1 MIFAP
6 KFWGTSGEIRVSLGV
21 GSNFPRGPMIS
32 SNRFVSIAFFLGVF
46 ASADSAAAQGVPQQ
60 SGTLPLKTV
69 RLYEAGVGY
78 FERTGRVG
86 KQGGLGLP
94 VPVSHLDD
102 ALKSLVVLGTDG
114 KTSVAGI
121 EFASSISPEM
131 GRALAGLPENETNI
145 THASMLRSLKGGAVE
160 LRTSRE
166 TVRGKLVD
174 VLDPTESDAGP
185 CLPMNPPTNPAKPGE
200 TNPVAPCVVR
210 RETTLL
216 VLTNDAE
223 IRKFFLSDVVGV
235 KPTDPSLA
243 ARLGASVSV
252 ASSQGA
258 SARRDLRVLA
268 ESTGEVTIGYV
279 AEAPVWRSTYR
290 MVFDPKVER
299 GTLQGWALVHNDT
312 DEEWKSV
319 KIELVN
325 GRPDSFL
332 YPLAAPRYARRELR
346 APAEALSTVPQLIG
360 KTADAMWS
368 EAIGDS
374 FGAGGL
380 GLSGI
385 GEGGGGRGEGIGLGS
400 IGTIGHGGGTGTGS
414 GESTILSIGDLAK
427 VAEAEGLESGAL
439 FRYSLPNRV
448 DLRPRGSALVPF
460 LQQSISA
467 RRIVWFSSAG
477 DAGRSAARIKNDTKQ
492 TLPPGPVSF
501 FSDGGFAGEAQIERM
516 KPSETRLVA
525 FGTEIDVELQ
535 QTDDLV
541 TETVHLVEGD
551 GDGLI
556 EHFIRHHRTDYTIE
570 NRSGTPRTVF
580 LNLNL
585 VRNATVQGA
594 DELDF
599 DFVTDK
605 PLAVFASAARAKK
618 VRRIETDEGLSRRTL
633 ISKLDPPALRAIAAS
648 PKLPATQKA
657 ILEDAA
663 KLLIEAEARESLLP
677 KRRSDLA
684 EALTDVERVRGY
696 LAVTKSSEDAEKFTA
711 SILEYEKRIRDLRVR
726 IATIGTEAEGYRHRA
741 RTMLSKLSR

>member
-1 MIFAP
+1 
-6 KFWGTSGEIRVSLGV
+6 
-21 GSNFPRGPMIS
+21 MIS
-32 SNRFVSIAFFLGVF
+32 SVRFVSIAAFVGALVATGSTTAQVVPPP
-46 ASADSAAAQGVPQQ
+46 AAP
-60 SGTLPLKTV
+60 LPLKTV
-69 RLYEAGVGY
+69 RLYDAGVGY
-78 FERTGRVG
+78 FERAGRVG
-86 KQGGLGLP
+86 RGTGLGLP

-102 ALKSLVVLGTDG
+102 ALKTLVVLGTDG
-114 KTSVAGI
+114 KTTVAGI

-131 GRALAGLPENETNI
+131 GRALAGLPENELNV
-145 THASMLRSLKGGAVE
+145 THAGMLRSLKGGAVE
-160 LRTSRE
+160 LRTARE

-174 VLDPTESDAGP
+174 VLEPSDSDGGP
-185 CLPMNPPTNPAKPGE
+185 CVPGGVSTSPAKPDAGAA
-200 TNPVAPCVVR
+200 PSVPCVIR

-216 VLTNDAE
+216 LLTNDAE

-290 MVFDPKVER
+290 MVFDPKAER

-312 DEEWKSV
+312 DEEWKKV

-325 GRPDSFL
+325 GHPDSFL
-332 YPLAAPRYARRELR
+332 FPLAAPRYARRELR
-346 APAEALSTVPQLIG
+346 VPTEALSTVPQLIG
-360 KTADAMWS
+360 RTADAMWS

-385 GEGGGGRGEGIGLGS
+385 GEGGGGRGEGIGLGG
-400 IGTIGHGGGTGTGS
+400 IGTIGHGSGTGTGS
-414 GESTILSIGDLAK
+414 GESTVLSVGDLAK
-427 VAEAEGLESGAL
+427 VAEAEGMESGAL
-439 FRYSLPNRV
+439 FRYSLANLV

-477 DAGRSAARIKNDTKQ
+477 DVGRSAARIKNDTKQ
-492 TLPPGPVSF
+492 TFPEGPVAF
-501 FSDGGFAGEAQIERM
+501 FADGGFAGEAQLERM

-525 FGTEIDVELQ
+525 FGTDIDVELGW
-535 QTDDLV
+535 TSDLV

-551 GDGLI
+551 GDHLI
-556 EHFIRHHRTDYTIE
+556 EHFIRHHRTDYNIE

-599 DFVTDK
+599 DFISEK
-605 PLAVFASAARAKK
+605 PLAVFAVEARSKK
-618 VRRIETDEGLSRRTL
+618 VRRIETDEGLSRRTPL
-633 ISKLDPPALRAIAAS
+633 KTLDPRTLRGIAAS
-648 PKLPATQKA
+648 EKLPATQKA
-657 ILEDAA
+657 ALEEAA
-663 KLLIEAEARESLLP
+663 KLLTEAEARESLLP

-684 EALTDVERVRGY
+684 EALTDAGRIRGY
-696 LAVTKSSEDAEKFTA
+696 LSVTKSKDDAQKFSA
-711 SILEYEKRIRDLRVR
+711 SILEHEKRIKDLRTR
-726 IATIGTEAEGYRHRA
+726 IATIGTEADGFRGRA
-741 RTMLSKLSR
+741 RTLLSKLTR

>member
-1 MIFAP
+1 
-6 KFWGTSGEIRVSLGV
+6 
-21 GSNFPRGPMIS
+21 MIS
-32 SNRFVSIAFFLGVF
+32 SARLVSGFFLLGVLF
-46 ASADSAAAQGVPQQ
+46 SAGPAMAQVVPPQP
-60 SGTLPLKTV
+60 TPLPLKTV

-78 FERTGRVG
+78 FERSGRVG
-86 KQGGLGLP
+86 KGAGLGLP

-114 KTSVAGI
+114 KTTVAGI

-131 GRALAGLPENETNI
+131 GRALAGLPENEINV
-145 THASMLRSLKGGAVE
+145 THAGMLRSLKGGAVE

-166 TVRGKLVD
+166 TVRGKLVE
-174 VLDPTESDAGP
+174 VLDPPENEVGP
-185 CLPMNPPTNPAKPGE
+185 CVPAAAPANLAKPDA
-200 TNPVAPCVVR
+200 VAAPCVVR
-210 RETTLL
+210 REITVL
-216 VLTNDAE
+216 VLTNEAE
-223 IRKFFLSDVVGV
+223 IRKFFLSDIVGV

-268 ESTGEVTIGYV
+268 ESTGDVTIGYV

-312 DEEWKSV
+312 DEEWKKV

-325 GRPDSFL
+325 GKPDSFL

-360 KTADAMWS
+360 RTADAMWS

-400 IGTIGHGGGTGTGS
+400 IGTIGHGSGTGTGS
-414 GESTILSIGDLAK
+414 GESTVLSVGDLAQ
-427 VAEAEGLESGAL
+427 VAEAEGMESGAL
-439 FRYSLPNRV
+439 FRYSLANLV

-477 DAGRSAARIKNDTKQ
+477 DVGRSAARIKNDTKQ

-501 FSDGGFAGEAQIERM
+501 FGDGGFAGEAQIDRL
-516 KPSETRLVA
+516 KPSEIRLVA
-525 FGTEIDVELQ
+525 FGTEIDVELAAQ
-535 QTDDLV
+535 DDLM
-541 TETVHLVEGD
+541 TETVHLVEGN
-551 GDGLI
+551 GDELI
-556 EHFIRHHRTDYTIE
+556 EHFIRHHRTDYMIE

-599 DFVTDK
+599 DFVSDK
-605 PLAVFASAARAKK
+605 PLAVFAIEGRTKK
-618 VRRIETDEGLSRRTL
+618 VRRVETDEGLSRRTPL
-633 ISKLDPPALRAIAAS
+633 ARLNPRSLREIAES
-648 PKLPATQKA
+648 PKLPAAQKA
-657 ILEDAA
+657 VLEDAA
-663 KLLIEAEARESLLP
+663 KMLMEAEARESLLP

-684 EALTDVERVRGY
+684 EALTDVVRVRGY
-696 LAVTKSSEDAEKFTA
+696 LSATKSKDDAEKFTA
-711 SILEYEKRIRDLRVR
+711 SILDHERRIKDLRVR
-726 IATIGTEAEGYRHRA
+726 IATIGTEADGFRGRA

>member
-1 MIFAP
+1 M
-6 KFWGTSGEIRVSLGV
+6 TSSARL
-21 GSNFPRGPMIS
+21 
-32 SNRFVSIAFFLGVF
+32 VSIAVVLGALSVVGG
-46 ASADSAAAQGVPQQ
+46 AAAQVVPPQA
-60 SGTLPLKTV
+60 TPLPLKTV

-78 FERTGRVG
+78 FERAGRVG
-86 KQGGLGLP
+86 KGTGLGLP
-94 VPVSHLDD
+94 VPVAHLDD
-102 ALKSLVVLGTDG
+102 ALKTLVVLGTDG
-114 KTSVAGI
+114 KTTVAGI

-131 GRALAGLPENETNI
+131 GRALAGLPENEVNV
-145 THASMLRSLKGGAVE
+145 THAGMLRSLKGGAVE

-174 VLDPTESDAGP
+174 VLDPVEGEGGP
-185 CLPMNPPTNPAKPGE
+185 CEPWAHAPVPAKPEGGAAP
-200 TNPVAPCVVR
+200 TAPCVVR
-210 RETTLL
+210 REITVLL
-216 VLTNDAE
+216 LTNDSE

-252 ASSQGA
+252 SSSQGA

-268 ESTGEVTIGYV
+268 ESTGDVTIGYV

-290 MVFDPKVER
+290 MVFDPKAER

-312 DEEWKSV
+312 DEEWKKV

-360 KTADAMWS
+360 RTADAMWS

-400 IGTIGHGGGTGTGS
+400 IGTIGHGSGTGTGS
-414 GESTILSIGDLAK
+414 GESTVLSVGDLAK
-427 VAEAEGLESGAL
+427 IAEAEGMESGAL
-439 FRYSLPNRV
+439 FRYSLANLV

-460 LQQSISA
+460 LQQSVSA
-467 RRIVWFSSAG
+467 RRIVWFSSPG
-477 DAGRSAARIKNDTKQ
+477 DAGRSAARLKNDTKQ

-501 FSDGGFAGEAQIERM
+501 FADGGFAGEAELDRM
-516 KPSETRLVA
+516 KPSEVRLLA
-525 FGTEIDVELQ
+525 FGTDIDVELQ
-535 QTDDLV
+535 ADTDVV
-541 TETVHLVEGD
+541 TETVHLVEGSHD
-551 GDGLI
+551 EI
-556 EHFIRHHRTDYTIE
+556 VEHFVRHHRTDYTIE

-599 DFVTDK
+599 DFVSDK
-605 PLAVFASAARAKK
+605 PLAVFAAAARSKK
-618 VRRIETDEGLSRRTL
+618 VRRIETDEGLSRRTPMSNL
-633 ISKLDPPALRAIAAS
+633 NPRSLRAIAES
-648 PKLPATQKA
+648 PKLPAAQKA
-657 ILEDAA
+657 LLEEAA
-663 KLLIEAEARESLLP
+663 KLFTDAEAKESLLP
-677 KRRSDLA
+677 MRRSDLA
-684 EALTDVERVRGY
+684 EALTDVERLRGY
-696 LAVTKSSEDAEKFTA
+696 LAATKSEDDAEKFSK
-711 SILEYEKRIRDLRVR
+711 SILEHEKRIKELRTR
-726 IATIGTEAEGYRHRA
+726 IASIGTEAEGLRGRA
-741 RTMLSKLSR
+741 RKLISKLTR

>member
-1 MIFAP
+1 M
-6 KFWGTSGEIRVSLGV
+6 
-21 GSNFPRGPMIS
+21 MS
-32 SNRFVSIAFFLGVF
+32 SARFVSLAVF
-46 ASADSAAAQGVPQQ
+46 MGALASTSAVTAQVVPPQA
-60 SGTLPLKTV
+60 TPLPLKTV

-78 FERTGRVG
+78 FERAGRVG
-86 KQGGLGLP
+86 QGTGLGLP
-94 VPVSHLDD
+94 VPVAHLDD
-102 ALKSLVVLGTDG
+102 ALKTLVVLGTDG
-114 KTSVAGI
+114 KTSVSGI

-131 GRALAGLPENETNI
+131 GRALAGLPENESSVS
-145 THASMLRSLKGGAVE
+145 HAGMLRSLKGGAVE

-174 VLDPTESDAGP
+174 VLDPVEGEPGP
-185 CLPMNPPTNPAKPGE
+185 CIPAISTPSPAKPDA
-200 TNPVAPCVVR
+200 PAVPCVVR
-210 RETTLL
+210 RETTILL
-216 VLTNDAE
+216 LTHEAE

-268 ESTGEVTIGYV
+268 ESTGDVTIGYV

-290 MVFDPKVER
+290 MVFDPKAER

-312 DEEWKSV
+312 DEEWKKV

-360 KTADAMWS
+360 RTADAMWS

-374 FGAGGL
+374 FGVGGL
-380 GLSGI
+380 GLTGI

-400 IGTIGHGGGTGTGS
+400 IGTIGHGAGTGTGS
-414 GESTILSIGDLAK
+414 GESTVLSVGDLAK
-427 VAEAEGLESGAL
+427 IAEAEGMESGAL
-439 FRYSLPNRV
+439 FRYSLANLV

-467 RRIVWFSSAG
+467 RRIVWFSDPG
-477 DAGRSAARIKNDTKQ
+477 DAGRSAARLKNDTKQ
-492 TLPPGPVSF
+492 TFPAGPVSF
-501 FSDGGFAGEAQIERM
+501 FADGGFAGEAQLDRM

-525 FGTEIDVELQ
+525 FGTDIDVELQ
-535 QTDDLV
+535 QTADLV

-551 GDGLI
+551 GDHLL
-556 EHFIRHHRTDYTIE
+556 EHFIRHHRTDYTLE

-580 LNLNL
+580 LNLHL

-599 DFVTDK
+599 DFVSEK
-605 PLAVFASAARAKK
+605 PLAVFAVEPRTKK
-618 VRRIETDEGLSRRTL
+618 VRRIETDEGLTRRTPL
-633 ISKLDPPALRAIAAS
+633 ARLDPSSLRAIAES
-648 PKLPATQKA
+648 PKLPASQKA

-663 KLLIEAEARESLLP
+663 KMLIEAQARESLLP

-696 LAVTKSSEDAEKFTA
+696 FSAAKSKNDAEKFA
-711 SILEYEKRIRDLRVR
+711 AAIMDLEKRIKDLRIR
-726 IATIGTEAEGYRHRA
+726 IATIGTEADGFRGRA
-741 RTMLSKLSR
+741 RTMLAKLSR

>member
-1 MIFAP
+1 
-6 KFWGTSGEIRVSLGV
+6 
-21 GSNFPRGPMIS
+21 MIS
-32 SNRFVSIAFFLGVF
+32 TARFVSIALL
-46 ASADSAAAQGVPQQ
+46 AAAFTSAGPVVAQVAPPQAAP
-60 SGTLPLKTV
+60 LPLKTV

-78 FERTGRVG
+78 FERSGRVG
-86 KQGGLGLP
+86 RGVGLGLP
-94 VPVSHLDD
+94 VPASHLDD
-102 ALKSLVVLGTDG
+102 ALKTLVVLGTDG

-121 EFASSISPEM
+121 EFASSISVEM
-131 GRALAGLPENETNI
+131 GRALAGLPAEETGVS
-145 THASMLRSLKGGAVE
+145 HAGMLRSLKGGAVE

-174 VLDPTESDAGP
+174 VLEPSDADGGP
-185 CLPMNPPTNPAKPGE
+185 CLPVAPIDAAKPEKG
-200 TNPVAPCVVR
+200 TASGTLPCAVR

-235 KPTDPSLA
+235 KPTDPALA

-258 SARRDLRVLA
+258 SSRRDLRILA
-268 ESTGEVTIGYV
+268 ESTGDVTIGYV

-290 MVFDPKVER
+290 MVFDPKAER

-312 DEEWKSV
+312 DEEWKKV

-360 KTADAMWS
+360 RTADAMWS

-374 FGAGGL
+374 FGVGGL
-380 GLSGI
+380 GLSGV

-400 IGTIGHGGGTGTGS
+400 IGTIGHGSGTGSGS
-414 GESTILSIGDLAK
+414 GESTVLSVGDLAK
-427 VAEAEGLESGAL
+427 IAEAEGMESGAL
-439 FRYSLPNRV
+439 FRYSLANPI

-467 RRIVWFSSAG
+467 RRIVWFSDAG
-477 DAGRSAARIKNDTKQ
+477 DVGRSAARIKNDTKQ
-492 TLPPGPVSF
+492 TLPAGPVAF
-501 FSDGGFAGEAQIERM
+501 FADGGFAGEAEIDRL
-516 KPSETRLVA
+516 KPSEVRLLA

-535 QTDDLV
+535 LNTDDV

-551 GDGLI
+551 GDHLI

-580 LNLNL
+580 LNLRL

-599 DFVTDK
+599 DFVTEK
-605 PLAVFASAARAKK
+605 PLAVFAAEARSKK
-618 VRRIETDEGLSRRTL
+618 VRRIETDEGLSRRTP
-633 ISKLDPPALRAIAAS
+633 IAKLDARALRSIAQS
-648 PKLPATQKA
+648 PKLPATQKQK
-657 ILEDAA
+657 LEDAA
-663 KLLIEAEARESLLP
+663 NMLVDAEARESLLP
-677 KRRSDLA
+677 QRRRDLA
-684 EALTDVERVRGY
+684 EALTDVERLRGY
-696 LAVTKSSEDAEKFTA
+696 LAVAKSKDDAERFSA
-711 SILEYEKRIRDLRVR
+711 SILEHEKRIKDLRTR
-726 IATIGTEAEGYRHRA
+726 IASIGTEAEGFRGRA
-741 RTMLSKLSR
+741 RALLGKLSR

>member
-1 MIFAP
+1 MIPTA
-6 KFWGTSGEIRVSLGV
+6 
-21 GSNFPRGPMIS
+21 
-32 SNRFVSIAFFLGVF
+32 RFVSIALLAAAFT
-46 ASADSAAAQGVPQQ
+46 SAAPAVAQVAPPRAA
-60 SGTLPLKTV
+60 SLPLKTV

-78 FERTGRVG
+78 FERSGRVG
-86 KQGGLGLP
+86 RGVGLGLP
-94 VPVSHLDD
+94 VPASHLDD
-102 ALKSLVVLGTDG
+102 ALKTLVVLGTDG

-121 EFASSISPEM
+121 EFASSISVEM
-131 GRALAGLPENETNI
+131 GRALAGLPAEETGVS
-145 THASMLRSLKGGAVE
+145 HAGMLRSLKGGAVE

-174 VLDPTESDAGP
+174 VLEPSDADGGP
-185 CLPMNPPTNPAKPGE
+185 CLPVAPIDAAKPEKG
-200 TNPVAPCVVR
+200 TASGTLPCAVR

-235 KPTDPSLA
+235 KPTDPALA

-258 SARRDLRVLA
+258 SSRRDLRILA
-268 ESTGEVTIGYV
+268 ESTGDVTIGYV

-290 MVFDPKVER
+290 MVFDPKAER

-312 DEEWKSV
+312 DEEWKKV

-360 KTADAMWS
+360 RTADAMWS

-374 FGAGGL
+374 FGVGGL
-380 GLSGI
+380 GLSGV

-400 IGTIGHGGGTGTGS
+400 IGTIGHGSGTGTGS
-414 GESTILSIGDLAK
+414 GESTVLSVGDLAK
-427 VAEAEGLESGAL
+427 IAEAEGMESGAL
-439 FRYSLPNRV
+439 FRYSLANPI

-467 RRIVWFSSAG
+467 RRIVWFSDAG
-477 DAGRSAARIKNDTKQ
+477 DVGRSAARIKNDTKQ
-492 TLPPGPVSF
+492 TLPAGPVAF
-501 FSDGGFAGEAQIERM
+501 FADGGFAGEAEIDRL
-516 KPSETRLVA
+516 KPSEIRLLA
-525 FGTEIDVELQ
+525 FGTDIDVELQ
-535 QTDDLV
+535 LNTDDV

-551 GDGLI
+551 GDHLI

-580 LNLNL
+580 LNLRL

-599 DFVTDK
+599 DFVTEK
-605 PLAVFASAARAKK
+605 PLAVFAAEARSKK
-618 VRRIETDEGLSRRTL
+618 VRRIETDEGLSRRTP
-633 ISKLDPPALRAIAAS
+633 IAKLDARALRSIAQS
-648 PKLPATQKA
+648 PKLPVAQKQK
-657 ILEDAA
+657 LEDAA
-663 KLLIEAEARESLLP
+663 NMLVDAEARESLLP
-677 KRRSDLA
+677 QRRRDLA
-684 EALTDVERVRGY
+684 EALTDVERLRGY
-696 LAVTKSSEDAEKFTA
+696 LAVTKSKNDAERFSA
-711 SILEYEKRIRDLRVR
+711 SILEHEKRIKDLRTR
-726 IATIGTEAEGYRHRA
+726 IASIGTEAEGFRGRA
-741 RTMLSKLSR
+741 RALLGKLSR